1 MYRAEQVIVSAER
14 AGGDPLSQPY
24 EQFPLGL
31 LSADKCGKYAAVQTP
46 LPSPLHLTVLC
57 RQFDTDERV
66 KEKICLDS

>member
-1 MYRAEQVIVSAER
+1 MYRAGQVTVSVER
-14 AGGDPLSQPY
+14 VGGDPLSQPY

-57 RQFDTDERV
+57 KQFDTNECLE
-66 KEKICLDS
+66 EKISSNT